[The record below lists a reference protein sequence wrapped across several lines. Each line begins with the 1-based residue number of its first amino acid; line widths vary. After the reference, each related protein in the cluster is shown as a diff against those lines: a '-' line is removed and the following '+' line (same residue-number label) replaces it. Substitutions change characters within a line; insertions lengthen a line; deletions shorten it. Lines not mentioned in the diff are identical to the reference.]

1 MIIPNIIIPFRDSI
15 SSMEKPC
22 SLTSSNPFSLDIL
35 RTSSRLY
42 SLTHGFEQK
51 NRYLNLND
59 LMKGYK
65 LGRENA

>member
-1 MIIPNIIIPFRDSI
+1 M
-15 SSMEKPC
+15 
-22 SLTSSNPFSLDIL
+22 TSSNPFSLDIL
-35 RTSSRLY
+35 RTSFRLY

-65 LGRENA
+65 SGKEKS